1 MGLWNKGIN
10 RANNDSVRLEDDRT
24 KMIEDFFAKQKNV
37 VRYEIVDKLDW
48 LVEVE
53 GSVHLYED
61 DLTNGEMFFRIGKL
75 KGDLYC
81 HCKHFKQSVIP
92 AEMGGE
98 IVFVPDEE
106 EVWKSRQDKD
116 ADEGIIGMECL
127 TAAPTKA
134 QVVRKL
140 EQVFTDYI
148 AQGYDIDFNNI
159 IGKLKEEWDN
169 KDRYELTVHAERR
182 SKGGPIDCDISVTG
196 GNDDSPLKLQ
206 VIEKALYLTFMLQ
219 ENGIKLE
226 YTTTTF
232 WNTARKIYYQLSGNK
247 VMSETDGI
255 MSDKFLESESITTTI
270 NGYRSKIR
278 TEIKKRISNERIV
291 DEFAVEGYKNEP
303 VFVKQATS
311 EIREHIKKVFD
322 L

>member
-1 MGLWNKGIN
+1 MLDCSIFAVKINLLIIWRMGLWNKGIN

-24 KMIEDFFAKQKNV
+24 KMIEDFFANQKNV

-75 KGDLYC
+75 TGDLYC

-98 IVFVPDEE
+98 IVFVPEEE
-106 EVWKSRQDKD
+106 EVWKNRQDKD
-116 ADEGIIGMECL
+116 ADEGIRGMECL
-127 TAAPTKA
+127 TAAPTQA

-148 AQGYDIDFNNI
+148 AQGYDINFNNI
-159 IGKLKEEWDN
+159 IERLKEEWDN

-182 SKGGPIDCDISVTG
+182 SKGGPIDCDISITG
-196 GNDDSPLKLQ
+196 G
-206 VIEKALYLTFMLQ
+206 E
-219 ENGIKLE
+219 
-226 YTTTTF
+226 
-232 WNTARKIYYQLSGNK
+232 
-247 VMSETDGI
+247 
-255 MSDKFLESESITTTI
+255 
-270 NGYRSKIR
+270 
-278 TEIKKRISNERIV
+278 
-291 DEFAVEGYKNEP
+291 
-303 VFVKQATS
+303 
-311 EIREHIKKVFD
+311 
-322 L
+322 